1 MHQNIL
7 RITLFLS
14 VLLIPSPVF
23 AQQRWFETSSSMHK
37 RVDWAT
43 VMAVIAYKA
52 PYPVGARILTFTNGK
67 VEEWGTIPHGSPSLD
82 KLEALIKAQQVRW
95 LQMQP
100 HEQGSYLTKDRAV
113 AYIDLSRIVSVA
125 KVTPIEF
132 GQEVYVL
139 GFENS
144 TGRGAVVEPSQKA
157 RIDKMISD
165 SVIP

>member
-1 MHQNIL
+1 MHKNIL
-7 RITLFLS
+7 RETLLLS
-14 VLLIPSPVF
+14 LIFIASPAF
-23 AQQRWFETSSSMHK
+23 AQQRWFETSSSTHK

-52 PYPVGARILTFTNGK
+52 PHPNGARILTFTNGK
-67 VEEWGTIPHGSPSLD
+67 VEEWGTIPPGSPSLD
-82 KLEALIKAQQVRW
+82 KLEALIRAQKDRW

-113 AYIDLSRIVSVA
+113 AYIDVSRIVSVA
-125 KVTPIEF
+125 RVTPIEF

-139 GFENS
+139 GFESS

-157 RIDKMISD
+157 RIDKMIAD